1 VISPITGADI
11 MRAFGLAEGEQVG
24 VAKDAVEDAIE
35 RGDLE
40 PDDVEGAFAVAAAA
54 LGWGP

>member
-1 VISPITGADI
+1 
-11 MRAFGLAEGEQVG
+11 M
-24 VAKDAVEDAIE
+24 AKCAVEDAIE

-54 LGWGP
+54 LQAFGGGIAGAVGAGGDG